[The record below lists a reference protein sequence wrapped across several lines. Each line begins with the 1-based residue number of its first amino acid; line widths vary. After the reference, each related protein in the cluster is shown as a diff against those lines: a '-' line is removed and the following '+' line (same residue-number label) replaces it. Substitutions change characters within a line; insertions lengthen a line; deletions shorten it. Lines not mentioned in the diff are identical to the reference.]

1 MTNIWFCKI
10 GENTGPL
17 PSGADAPMRAAI
29 REAYL
34 RLTGHEPDF
43 IFSGWGGEL
52 TEGERA
58 VHENRE
64 PRNPP
69 PQPMTFLEELATL
82 LNRNSMEQRSNT
94 PDFILAEY
102 MLASLRAFENAT
114 IARKWWYGSPHS
126 KRDEVPNQSTSRIR
140 PHDTGPDYK
149 HGPGCLCRYCDN
161 K

>member
-17 PSGADAPMRAAI
+17 PSGADVPMRAAI

-34 RLTGHEPDF
+34 RLTGREPNF

-64 PRNPP
+64 LRNSP
-69 PQPMTFLEELATL
+69 PQPMTFLEELTTL

-102 MLASLRAFENAT
+102 MLASLRAFETAT
-114 IARKWWYGSPHS
+114 IARDECYGRAPSRHEEAQTSNTIPAQTTS
-126 KRDEVPNQSTSRIR
+126 TGRDAWAGTATIN
-140 PHDTGPDYK
+140 D
-149 HGPGCLCRYCDN
+149 
-161 K
+161 